1 MILNSGLNWFLFCIA
16 WFLIFYAGF
25 NKPLI
30 HAAGLST
37 ATAYIFMFVL
47 AMVKLG

>member
-1 MILNSGLNWFLFCIA
+1 MNFNSSTSWFLFCIA
-16 WFLIFYAGF
+16 WFLIFYVGF

-30 HAAGLST
+30 HAVGLST

-47 AMVKLG
+47 ALVKLG